1 MAGINYAPNYGMTNP
16 WTSNYT
22 GQNQAFPNNQVNPNL
37 NQNQQLYGNQVPQQ
51 NFGSFMT
58 VLVQGEAGANAYPV
72 ASGNTVMLMDFESGK
87 FWLKSNVNGIP
98 QRLRAFSFLEETQE
112 QTPQAKQ
119 NIQSVSREEF
129 DNLSRSVSSISDS
142 VNKLIA
148 ELGGTSNE

>member
-1 MAGINYAPNYGMTNP
+1 MAQMAMPYNANYNHGNPYTYGNTTNGISNTN
-16 WTSNYT
+16 T
-22 GQNQAFPNNQVNPNL
+22 
-37 NQNQQLYGNQVPQQ
+37 NQNQLMYGNQLPQQ

-72 ASGNTVMLMDFESGK
+72 ASGNTVMLMDFDSGK

-98 QRLRAFSFLEETQE
+98 QRLRPFSFKEELPEQPQQVTQ
-112 QTPQAKQ
+112 QIA
-119 NIQSVSREEF
+119 NVSRDEF
-129 DNLSRSVSSISDS
+129 EKLSKSVSSLSDN